1 MKFILLGVGYH
12 SPELAEVKQ
21 KIQDLQIAD
30 YITLMPW
37 VSHADCMEYVR
48 KSSFYISTAIYE
60 GLPLAVIEAMS
71 VGKAIVA
78 SDVVGN
84 KDCVKNGINGYL
96 LPMNVSEFAD
106 KIVELA
112 QNDELRN
119 KMGNESRELFVK
131 EFYIENRIHLLQ
143 EKYEEVISQ

>member
-1 MKFILLGVGYH
+1 MD
-12 SPELAEVKQ
+12 EVKH
-21 KIQDLQIAD
+21 KLQNLHIAD
-30 YITLMPW
+30 NIMLMPW

-48 KSSFYISTAIYE
+48 KSSFYLSTAIYE

-78 SDVVGN
+78 SNVVGN
-84 KDCVKNGINGYL
+84 KDCVKNGVNGYL
-96 LPMNVSEFAD
+96 LPMNVSDFAD

-119 KMGNESRELFVK
+119 NMGKESRELFIE

-143 EKYEEVISQ
+143 EKYEEIISQ

>member
-1 MKFILLGVGYH
+1 MRGSKAVR
-12 SPELAEVKQ
+12 
-21 KIQDLQIAD
+21 
-30 YITLMPW
+30 
-37 VSHADCMEYVR
+37 EY
-48 KSSFYISTAIYE
+48 YISLYRSLNPFKDLKALLQTVKLIKKE
-60 GLPLAVIEAMS
+60 KTDVIHCHS
-71 VGKAIVA
+71 
-78 SDVVGN
+78 N

-96 LPMNVSEFAD
+96 LPMNVSDFAD

-119 KMGNESRELFVK
+119 KMGKESRELFID